1 MDTAKYNKWLNMSP
15 EDVKS
20 GLNEAGQR
28 HLVEFSE
35 HYKEVTGETLCLTC
49 SFNSKFYKFTSKIK
63 GLNMLPTE
71 NKVKKETGFLLK
83 EKYQGVSLGFGS
95 QEMLSH
101 KNMTTEKAV
110 KFYAEHPAGAKLFRE
125 VPENIEELVEAYQ
138 EEKLTAELLG
148 EETSE
153 EETSEEETSEEET
166 SEEETS
172 EEETSEEETSEED
185 SSDDLTSGDYSAE
198 QAIAIIEEKPLEQL
212 AGFVQDS
219 EDRVTVLAAWNKK
232 NA

>member
-148 EETSE
+148 DQDTE
-153 EETSEEETSEEET
+153 EEATEEEATEEEAT
-166 SEEETS
+166 EEEAT
-172 EEETSEEETSEED
+172 EEEATEED